1 MLFARGRVVI
11 PDILANA
18 GGVTVSYFEW
28 VQDFNTFFW
37 DDDEVDRRLE
47 GYMKRAYTSVAEKAR
62 EHKCSLRGGAY
73 VLAVQRVLE
82 ATQVRGIF
90 P

>member
-1 MLFARGRVVI
+1 MAKKHG
-11 PDILANA
+11 
-18 GGVTVSYFEW
+18 
-28 VQDFNTFFW
+28 
-37 DDDEVDRRLE
+37 
-47 GYMKRAYTSVAEKAR
+47 
-62 EHKCSLRGGAY
+62 CSLRGGAY

>member
-1 MLFARGRVVI
+1 MTPVTTDRAMFRRDLGTWDQGLPGPTLLV
-11 PDILANA
+11 LAGIHGNEPA
-18 GGVTVSYFEW
+18 G
-28 VQDFNTFFW
+28 
-37 DDDEVDRRLE
+37 
-47 GYMKRAYTSVAEKAR
+47 
-62 EHKCSLRGGAY
+62 